1 MYTIEYNKTKKEK
14 PTIKQPE
21 YSSDNKRRNY
31 MMRRRYLHQKDLINK
46 CWNIKSLTIDI
57 EDIKHIIQDR
67 RLQYLFSLY
76 ERVKRA
82 NFDESINSITIL
94 NNNRINLLY
103 IYEIIKC
110 EWIVNANDDLNNLD
124 VLKITRRLLTLMD
137 RYDRER
143 EQKKKRI
150 IKDEIELIKYYM
162 DTIINK
168 HNYNN
173 NKETDTKTL
182 KLGRHF
188 IRRKNWTIH

>member
-94 NNNRINLLY
+94 NNNSINLLY
-103 IYEIIKC
+103 IYEIINC

-173 NKETDTKTL
+173 NKATDNKTL

-188 IRRKNWTIH
+188 IRRKN

>member
-188 IRRKNWTIH
+188 IRRKN

>member
-1 MYTIEYNKTKKEK
+1 MYTIEYYKAKKEK
-14 PTIKQPE
+14 PAIKEPE
-21 YSSDNKRRNY
+21 YSSDNKRINN

-67 RLQYLFSLY
+67 RLQHLFSLY

-82 NFDESINSITIL
+82 NLDESINSITIL
-94 NNNRINLLY
+94 NNNSINSLY
-103 IYEIIKC
+103 IYEIINCK
-110 EWIVNANDDLNNLD
+110 WIVNANDDLNKLD
-124 VLKITRRLLTLMD
+124 VLKLTRRLLTLID

-143 EQKKKRI
+143 EQKIKRI
-150 IKDEIELIKYYM
+150 IKDEIELIRYYM

-168 HNYNN
+168 YNYNN
-173 NKETDTKTL
+173 NKATDTKTL

-188 IRRKNWTIH
+188 IRRKN